1 MNYKQL
7 IIDAANAE
15 NWDEVLKI
23 GRDAKLNSSEDS
35 IFGIKKG
42 YINFFKCGYDIDEIK
57 NGLKNYGY
65 KCYDWNIGNEVNS
78 EFINQNYVVLFSTND
93 KTPISLMR
101 EGYLVTF
108 FEAKVRDYTKWNYDT
123 GIREGKKY
131 YYVNNDTEKYRFEKF
146 SDLKGTL
153 RDQQIDSILDD

>member
-23 GRDAKLNSSEDS
+23 CRDAKLNSSEDS

-42 YINFFKCGYDIDEIK
+42 YVNFFRCGYDVDEVK
-57 NGLKNYGY
+57 QGLKDYGY
-65 KCYDWNIGNEVNS
+65 KCYDCRLGFEVNL
-78 EFINQNYVVLFSTND
+78 EFINQNYVVLFCGDEKAS
-93 KTPISLMR
+93 IGLMR
-101 EGYLVTF
+101 EGYPLAF
-108 FEAKVRDYTKWNYDT
+108 FEIKSREYGKYTYKKQH
-123 GIREGKKY
+123 KKY
-131 YYVNNDTEKYRFEKF
+131 YYVNSDTQKFRFEKF

-153 RDQQIDSILDD
+153 REQQIDSILDD